1 MTNAIIEL
9 VTQLVFALFT
19 MLIGVLGTWLS
30 IRLEQHVKLNNIE
43 LAIKNVLDMTEITVK
58 ELQQTVVDKL
68 KAANEDNKLTMD
80 EISALGNKLIEK
92 TLEKL
97 TQPTYDLLKAAGTD
111 LEALIKGAGEAWIL
125 DLKKDVTVADII
137 VE

>member
-19 MLIGVLGTWLS
+19 MLIGVLGTWLT

-43 LAIKNVLDMTEITVK
+43 LATKSVIDMAQLTVK
-58 ELQQTVVDKL
+58 ELQQTVVDGL
-68 KAANEDNKLTMD
+68 KAANADNKLTKT
-80 EISALGNKLIEK
+80 EITELGNMLIDK
-92 TLEKL
+92 TIEKL
-97 TQPTYDLLKAAGTD
+97 TAPTYDLLKAAGTD

-125 DLKKDVTVADII
+125 DLKKEITVADII

>member
-9 VTQLVFALFT
+9 VTQLIFALFT
-19 MLIGVLGTWLS
+19 MLIGVLGTWLT

-43 LAIKNVLDMTEITVK
+43 MATKTVIDMAQMTVN
-58 ELQQTVVDKL
+58 ELQQTVVEGL
-68 KAANEDNKLTMD
+68 KAANADNKLTKE
-80 EISALGNKLIEK
+80 EIAELGKMLIDM
-92 TLEKL
+92 TTEKL
-97 TQPTYDLLKAAGTD
+97 TAPTYDLLKAAGTD

-125 DLKKDVTVADII
+125 DLKKEISVADII

>member
-43 LAIKNVLDMTEITVK
+43 LATKAVIDMAQLTVK
-58 ELQQTVVDKL
+58 ELQQTVVDGL
-68 KAANEDNKLTMD
+68 KAANADNKLTKT
-80 EISALGNKLIEK
+80 EITELGNMLIDK
-92 TLEKL
+92 TIEKL
-97 TQPTYDLLKAAGTD
+97 TAPTYDLLKAAGTD

-125 DLKKDVTVADII
+125 DLKKEISVADII

>member
-125 DLKKDVTVADII
+125 DLKKEVAVADII